1 MPRKRNRNENRHT
14 IASVTGTVSQ
24 IPVNPNNDD
33 KIHAAGMI
41 SIKPLKTEMT
51 NASFGLS
58 HEHKNA
64 DAIMFTPAKNKLIK
78 KILMPPE
85 AIVVNRGSS
94 ALLNASAIGTE
105 KRLIVM

>member
-1 MPRKRNRNENRHT
+1 MKNMKKVLSVMLVLVM
-14 IASVTGTVSQ
+14 ALAAVTGTVSQ

-78 KILMPPE
+78 
-85 AIVVNRGSS
+85 
-94 ALLNASAIGTE
+94 
-105 KRLIVM
+105 

>member
-1 MPRKRNRNENRHT
+1 MYSA
-14 IASVTGTVSQ
+14 ASFLVILKSILNPKELGTLCAEGFFAVLEDELMEFREVEFR
-24 IPVNPNNDD
+24 PVNPNNDD

-78 KILMPPE
+78 
-85 AIVVNRGSS
+85 
-94 ALLNASAIGTE
+94 
-105 KRLIVM
+105 

>member
-1 MPRKRNRNENRHT
+1 
-14 IASVTGTVSQ
+14 
-24 IPVNPNNDD
+24 
-33 KIHAAGMI
+33 MI

-78 KILMPPE
+78 
-85 AIVVNRGSS
+85 
-94 ALLNASAIGTE
+94 
-105 KRLIVM
+105 

>member
-1 MPRKRNRNENRHT
+1 MLTVLFECVCREKE
-14 IASVTGTVSQ
+14 TGMKTVSQ

-78 KILMPPE
+78 
-85 AIVVNRGSS
+85 
-94 ALLNASAIGTE
+94 
-105 KRLIVM
+105 